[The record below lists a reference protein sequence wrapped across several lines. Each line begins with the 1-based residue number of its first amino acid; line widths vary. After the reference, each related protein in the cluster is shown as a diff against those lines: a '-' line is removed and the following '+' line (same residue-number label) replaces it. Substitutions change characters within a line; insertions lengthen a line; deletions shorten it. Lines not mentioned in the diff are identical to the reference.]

1 MLHILQQTDESLL
14 SRPDCRV
21 DALLSIQA
29 PQDQVET
36 HQVGRSTGIT
46 PAWVAA
52 WAAAPDNS
60 GMKIDVTRYPR
71 LSRIDSPLDLRTFPE
86 SELTEIA
93 VELREYL
100 IDQVAQ
106 VGGHFGAGLG
116 VIELTVALHYMFET
130 PEDRIVWDVGH
141 QCYPHKILTGR
152 RDDIRSIKQRDGLA
166 PFPRRDESR
175 FDTFGVGHSST
186 SISAALGMA
195 IACSQQNDPRRIVAV
210 IGDGAM
216 TAGMAYEALNH
227 AGGMETPPDLLVVLN
242 DNRMSISENVGGL
255 TRMLGRLMAS
265 DTMNAIREG
274 GKKLVGKRN
283 PVARFLR
290 RWEEHAKGMFVP
302 STLFEEM
309 GFHYSG
315 PIDGHDLP
323 ALLQVLRTL
332 KTLKG
337 PQLLHVITTK
347 GKGYELAEGDQI
359 GYHAVSPFDPRV
371 GLKAK
376 PGSGKLS
383 YTQIFGDWLCDMAA
397 VEPRLMGITP
407 AMREGSGLVR
417 FSQEYP
423 QRYFDVAIAEQHA
436 ITLAAGMACEGAKP
450 VVAIYSTFLQRGY
463 DQLIHDVA
471 LQNLDVL
478 FAVDRGGV
486 VGPDGA
492 THAGSFDFSYLRT
505 IPNMVVMAPADEN
518 ECRQLLS
525 TGFRHSGPAAV
536 RYPRGSGPGVALSIE
551 LDTLPIGKAEVRRRG
566 RRLAI
571 LAFGA
576 MVDPA
581 SVVAAQLGFTLVN
594 MRFVKPLDEE
604 LLLELMRTHEGFVTV
619 EDNAIMGGAGSAV
632 SEFLSQQGCTL
643 PVLHLGLPDA
653 WLEHMSREEM
663 LAAVGLDAA
672 GIASSVAARWPQW
685 QMIA

>member
-1 MLHILQQTDESLL
+1 MS
-14 SRPDCRV
+14 
-21 DALLSIQA
+21 
-29 PQDQVET
+29 
-36 HQVGRSTGIT
+36 
-46 PAWVAA
+46 
-52 WAAAPDNS
+52 
-60 GMKIDVTRYPR
+60 IDVTRYPR
-71 LSRIDSPLDLRTFPE
+71 LSKIDSPTELRQFPE
-86 SELTEIA
+86 SELPGIA
-93 VELREYL
+93 VELRNYL
-100 IDQVAQ
+100 IEEVAQ

-116 VIELTVALHYMFET
+116 VIELTLALHYLYET
-130 PEDRIVWDVGH
+130 PDDRIVWDVGH

-152 RDDIRSIKQRDGLA
+152 RDRIRTIKQRDGLA
-166 PFPRRDESR
+166 PFPRREESR
-175 FDTFGVGHSST
+175 YDTFGVGHSST

-195 IACSQQNDPRRIVAV
+195 IACSQQQDPRRVVAV

-227 AGGMETPPDLLVVLN
+227 AGGMDTPPDILVVLN

-265 DTMNAIREG
+265 NTMNAIREG
-274 GKKLVGKRN
+274 GKRLVGKRN
-283 PVARFLR
+283 PLARFLQ

-347 GKGYELAEGDQI
+347 GKGYELAEDDQI
-359 GYHAVSPFDPRV
+359 GYHAVSPFDLRV
-371 GLKAK
+371 GVKSK
-376 PGSGKLS
+376 PGSGKPS

-436 ITLAAGMACEGAKP
+436 VTLAAGMACEGAKP

-478 FAVDRGGV
+478 FAIDRGGV

-492 THAGSFDFSYLRT
+492 THAGSFDLSYLRA

-518 ECRQLLS
+518 ECRQMLT
-525 TGFRHSGPAAV
+525 TGLRHSGPAAV
-536 RYPRGSGPGVALSIE
+536 RYPRGTGPGAALSVE

-566 RRLAI
+566 RRIAF

-576 MVDPA
+576 MLDVA
-581 SVVAAQLGFTLVN
+581 GTAAAQFGATLVN
-594 MRFVKPLDEE
+594 MRFVKPLDED
-604 LLLELMRTHEGFVTV
+604 LLLELARSHEGFVTI

-632 SEFLSQQGCTL
+632 SEFLSAQGIGF

-663 LAAVGLDAA
+663 LASVGLDAA
-672 GIASSVAARWPQW
+672 GIASSVSARWPQW
-685 QMIA
+685 QKIA